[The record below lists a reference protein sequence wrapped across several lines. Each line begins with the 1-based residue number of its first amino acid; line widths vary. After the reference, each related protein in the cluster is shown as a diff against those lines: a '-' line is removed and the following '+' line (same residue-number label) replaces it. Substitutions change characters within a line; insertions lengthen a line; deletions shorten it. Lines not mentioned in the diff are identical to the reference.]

1 MQQIPKTGVQL
12 ARNDKKQLIG
22 RVGKSEP
29 EFQHKKDK
37 HRDGQ
42 VMTVSDDLHS
52 ATPGQI
58 LDRLREYEFKAQLLE
73 VVYRDSAGQICTV
86 HDVVRDIFSRAGQ
99 DFILLGRG
107 IMLPFDRVLM
117 LNGQPISGTF
127 G

>member
-1 MQQIPKTGVQL
+1 MQQFCEAKMEL

-37 HRDGQ
+37 ARDEQ
-42 VMTVSDDLHS
+42 VMTASDKLHS

-58 LDRLREYEFKAQLLE
+58 LDRLRQYEFKAQLVE
-73 VVYRDSAGQICTV
+73 VVYRDGAGQICTV

-107 IMLPFDRVLM
+107 TMLPFDRVLM
-117 LNGQPISGTF
+117 LEGQPISRTF

>member
-1 MQQIPKTGVQL
+1 MEL

-22 RVGKSEP
+22 GVGKSGP
-29 EFQHKKDK
+29 EFQHKKDNHK
-37 HRDGQ
+37 DEQ
-42 VMTVSDDLHS
+42 VMTASDNLHS

-58 LDRLREYEFKAQLLE
+58 LDRLREYEFKAQLVE

-107 IMLPFDRVLM
+107 TMLPFDRVLM
-117 LNGQPISGTF
+117 LDGQPISGTL